1 MSGHSKWAQI
11 KHKKAATDA
20 KRGNL
25 FGKLSRAITIAA
37 KDGADPTANFKLR
50 LAIERARSFNL
61 PADNIER
68 AVAKAAGD
76 KNISDLVSVLYEAYA
91 PGGAAILIEGV
102 TDNKNRTS
110 AEIKHMLSGYGGKFA
125 ESGSVSWM
133 FSRKGVI
140 LLAAADNLSLE
151 SPETELMLI
160 DAGAEEIERIEDGTT
175 IYTSPEHRVQV
186 VETLKKSG
194 FVVADSYETFI
205 PTTPIENIG
214 PRDLARTEA
223 LIEKLEEHDDIENVS
238 SNI

>member
-37 KDGADPTANFKLR
+37 KDGADPTVNIKLR

-61 PADNIER
+61 PTDNVER
-68 AVAKAAGD
+68 AVAKTAGD
-76 KNISDLVSVLYEAYA
+76 KNVSDLVSVLYEAYA
-91 PGGAAILIEGV
+91 PGGAALLIEGV
-102 TDNKNRTS
+102 TDNKNRAT
-110 AEIKHMLSGYGGKFA
+110 AEIKHILLGYGGKFA

-140 LLAAADNLSLE
+140 LLAAADNPSLE
-151 SPETELMLI
+151 NPETELILI
-160 DAGAEEIERIEDGTT
+160 DAGAEEIEKSEDGAT
-175 IYTSPEHRVQV
+175 IYTPPERRTLT
-186 VETLKKSG
+186 VEALKKSG
-194 FVVADSYETFI
+194 FMVADSYETFI
-205 PTTPIENIG
+205 PITPGENIDQ
-214 PRDLARTEA
+214 RDLARTEA
-223 LIEKLEEHDDIENVS
+223 LIEKLEEHDDIETVS